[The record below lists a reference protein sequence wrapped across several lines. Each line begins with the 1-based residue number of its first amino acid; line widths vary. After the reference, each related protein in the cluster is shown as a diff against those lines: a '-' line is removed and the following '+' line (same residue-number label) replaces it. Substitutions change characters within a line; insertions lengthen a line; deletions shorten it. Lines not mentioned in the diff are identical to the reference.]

1 VLNLPTTKD
10 SRFKKQ
16 ITMLLPKPYISVSQ
30 INLWYSDRQKYINR
44 YFLNLPEEPSIYMNF
59 GKQFAT
65 STETFIRYG
74 MIDKNLPLFYLD
86 KIKSMIGL
94 EAEKEI
100 SLSINDIQ
108 VKGFIDA
115 WDVENNRV
123 IDFKTSGK
131 PWTMDTLKDSLQMKV
146 YALAMFVNGESIP
159 ESQINWLG
167 TKRTKDGLSFTGESF
182 ELNHTFEME
191 ELLKAI
197 VLIEQTCKEI
207 SETYTSFLH
216 SFK

>member
-1 VLNLPTTKD
+1 
-10 SRFKKQ
+10 
-16 ITMLLPKPYISVSQ
+16 MLLPKPYISVSQ

-65 STETFIRYG
+65 STETFISYG

-131 PWTMDTLKDSLQMKV
+131 PWTIDTLKDSLQMKV

-197 VLIEQTCKEI
+197 VMIEQTCKEI
-207 SETYTSFLH
+207 SENYKSFLH

>member
-1 VLNLPTTKD
+1 
-10 SRFKKQ
+10 
-16 ITMLLPKPYISVSQ
+16 MLLPKPYISVSQ
-30 INLWYSDRQKYINR
+30 INLWYSDREKYINR

-65 STETFIRYG
+65 STETFIKDG
-74 MIDKNLPLFYLD
+74 IIDNNLPHFYIE
-86 KIKSMIGL
+86 KIRSMKGL

-115 WDVENNRV
+115 WDVHNNRV

-131 PWTMDTLKDSLQMKV
+131 PWTMDMLKDSLQMKV

-167 TKRTKDGLSFTGESF
+167 TKRSKNGLSFTGESF
-182 ELNHTFEME
+182 ELKHTFEMD

-197 VLIEQTCKEI
+197 VFIEQTCKEI
-207 SETYTSFLH
+207 SKTYTNFLI
-216 SFK
+216 KN

>member
-1 VLNLPTTKD
+1 LT
-10 SRFKKQ
+10 
-16 ITMLLPKPYISVSQ
+16 
-30 INLWYSDRQKYINR
+30 
-44 YFLNLPEEPSIYMNF
+44 
-59 GKQFAT
+59 
-65 STETFIRYG
+65 
-74 MIDKNLPLFYLD
+74 
-86 KIKSMIGL
+86 
-94 EAEKEI
+94 
-100 SLSINDIQ
+100 
-108 VKGFIDA
+108 
-115 WDVENNRV
+115 

-131 PWTMDTLKDSLQMKV
+131 PWTIDTLKDSLQMKV

-182 ELNHTFEME
+182 ELNHTFEMK

-207 SETYTSFLH
+207 SEHYKSFLH

>member
-1 VLNLPTTKD
+1 
-10 SRFKKQ
+10 
-16 ITMLLPKPYISVSQ
+16 
-30 INLWYSDRQKYINR
+30 
-44 YFLNLPEEPSIYMNF
+44 MNF

-108 VKGFIDA
+108 VKGFIDV

-131 PWTMDTLKDSLQMKV
+131 PWTIDTLKTSLQMKV
-146 YALAMFVNGESIP
+146 YALAMFVNGNQIP

-167 TKRTKDGLSFTGESF
+167 TRRMKNGLIFTGESF
-182 ELNHTFEME
+182 ELNHTFEMD

-207 SETYTSFLH
+207 SECYTSFIN
-216 SFK
+216 KY

>member
-1 VLNLPTTKD
+1 
-10 SRFKKQ
+10 
-16 ITMLLPKPYISVSQ
+16 
-30 INLWYSDRQKYINR
+30 
-44 YFLNLPEEPSIYMNF
+44 MNF
-59 GKQFAT
+59 GKQFAEDT
-65 STETFIRYG
+65 ESFIKDGILMETFPDFY
-74 MIDKNLPLFYLD
+74 IDKIQSF
-86 KIKSMIGL
+86 KGL

-115 WDVENNRV
+115 WDVHNNRV

-146 YALAMFVNGESIP
+146 YALAMFVNGDQIP

-167 TKRTKDGLSFTGESF
+167 TKRIKNGLEFTGESH
-182 ELNHTFEME
+182 EIRHTFKMDD
-191 ELLKAI
+191 LLKGI

-207 SETYTSFLH
+207 SEHYKSFFTS
-216 SFK
+216 

>member
-1 VLNLPTTKD
+1 
-10 SRFKKQ
+10 
-16 ITMLLPKPYISVSQ
+16 MLLPKPYISVSQ

-59 GKQFAT
+59 GKQFAEDT
-65 STETFIRYG
+65 EAYIKDGIIMETFPDFY
-74 MIDKNLPLFYLD
+74 IDKIQSF
-86 KIKSMIGL
+86 KGC

-108 VKGFIDA
+108 VKGFIDV

-207 SETYTSFLH
+207 SENYKSFLH
-216 SFK
+216 TFN

>member
-1 VLNLPTTKD
+1 
-10 SRFKKQ
+10 
-16 ITMLLPKPYISVSQ
+16 MLLPKPYISVSQ

-44 YFLNLPEEPSIYMNF
+44 YFLNLPEEPSIYMDF

-108 VKGFIDA
+108 VKGFIDV
-115 WDVENNRV
+115 WDIENNRV

-167 TKRTKDGLSFTGESF
+167 TKRTKDGLSFTGESH
-182 ELNHTFEME
+182 EIRHTFEMD

-207 SETYTSFLH
+207 SKTYTSFLH
-216 SFK
+216 SYN

>member
-1 VLNLPTTKD
+1 
-10 SRFKKQ
+10 
-16 ITMLLPKPYISVSQ
+16 MLLPKKYISVSQ

-44 YFLNLPEEPSIYMNF
+44 YFLDLPEEPSIYMDF
-59 GKQFAT
+59 GKQFAI
-65 STETFIRYG
+65 STETYIKDG
-74 MIDKNLPLFYLD
+74 IIDNNLPHFYLD
-86 KIKSMIGL
+86 KIRPMKGL

-115 WDVENNRV
+115 WDVHNNRV

-131 PWTMDTLKDSLQMKV
+131 PWTIDTLKDSLQMKV

-182 ELNHTFEME
+182 ELTHTFEMD

-207 SETYTSFLH
+207 SEVYKSFLH
-216 SFK
+216 SYK

>member
-1 VLNLPTTKD
+1 
-10 SRFKKQ
+10 
-16 ITMLLPKPYISVSQ
+16 
-30 INLWYSDRQKYINR
+30 
-44 YFLNLPEEPSIYMNF
+44 MNF

-131 PWTMDTLKDSLQMKV
+131 PWTIDTLKDSLQMKV

-197 VLIEQTCKEI
+197 VMIEQTCKEI
-207 SETYTSFLH
+207 SENYKSFLH
-216 SFK
+216 SFN

>member
-1 VLNLPTTKD
+1 
-10 SRFKKQ
+10 
-16 ITMLLPKPYISVSQ
+16 MLLPKPYISVSQ

-108 VKGFIDA
+108 VKGFIDV
-115 WDVENNRV
+115 WDIENNRV

-131 PWTMDTLKDSLQMKV
+131 PWTMDTLKTSLQMKV
-146 YALAMFVNGESIP
+146 YALAMFVNGDQIP

-167 TKRTKDGLSFTGESF
+167 TRRIKNGLEFTGESY
-182 ELNHTFEME
+182 ELNHTFEMD

-207 SETYTSFLH
+207 SENYKSFLNLH
-216 SFK
+216 K

>member
-1 VLNLPTTKD
+1 
-10 SRFKKQ
+10 
-16 ITMLLPKPYISVSQ
+16 MLLPKPYISVSQ

-65 STETFIRYG
+65 STETFIKDG
-74 MIDKNLPLFYLD
+74 IIDNNLPHFYLD
-86 KIKSMIGL
+86 KIRLMKGL

-115 WDVENNRV
+115 WDIHNNKV

-131 PWTMDTLKDSLQMKV
+131 PWTIETLKTSLQMKV
-146 YALAMFVNGESIP
+146 YALAMFVNGDQIP
-159 ESQINWLG
+159 ECQINWLG

-182 ELNHTFEME
+182 ELNHTFEMD

-207 SETYTSFLH
+207 SECYTSFLH

>member
-1 VLNLPTTKD
+1 
-10 SRFKKQ
+10 
-16 ITMLLPKPYISVSQ
+16 MLLPKPYISVSQ

-44 YFLNLPEEPSIYMNF
+44 YFLNLSEEPSIYMDF

-65 STETFIRYG
+65 STETFIKDG
-74 MIDKNLPLFYLD
+74 IIDNNLPHFYLD
-86 KIKSMIGL
+86 KIRPMKGL

-115 WDVENNRV
+115 WDVHNNKV

-131 PWTMDTLKDSLQMKV
+131 PWTIETLKTSLQMKV
-146 YALAMFVNGESIP
+146 YALAMFVNGDQIP

-167 TKRTKDGLSFTGESF
+167 TKRTKNGLSFTGESY
-182 ELNHTFEME
+182 ELNHTFEMD

-197 VLIEQTCKEI
+197 VLIQQTCKEI
-207 SETYTSFLH
+207 SEVYKDFLH
-216 SFK
+216 SYN

>member
-1 VLNLPTTKD
+1 M
-10 SRFKKQ
+10 
-16 ITMLLPKPYISVSQ
+16 MLLPKPYISVSQ

-44 YFLNLPEEPSIYMNF
+44 YFLNLSEEPSIYMDF

-65 STETFIRYG
+65 STETFIKDG
-74 MIDKNLPLFYLD
+74 IIDNNLPHFYLD
-86 KIKSMIGL
+86 KIRPMKGL

-115 WDVENNRV
+115 WDVHNNKV

-131 PWTMDTLKDSLQMKV
+131 PWTIETLKTSLQMKV
-146 YALAMFVNGESIP
+146 YALAMFVNGDQIP

-167 TKRTKDGLSFTGESF
+167 TKRTKNGLSFTGESY
-182 ELNHTFEME
+182 ELNHTFEMD

-197 VLIEQTCKEI
+197 VLIQQTCKEI
-207 SETYTSFLH
+207 SEVYKDFLH
-216 SFK
+216 SYN

>member
-1 VLNLPTTKD
+1 
-10 SRFKKQ
+10 
-16 ITMLLPKPYISVSQ
+16 MLLPKPYISVSQ

-59 GKQFAT
+59 GKQFAEDT
-65 STETFIRYG
+65 EAYIKDGIIMETFPDFYIEKIRP
-74 MIDKNLPLFYLD
+74 MK
-86 KIKSMIGL
+86 GL

-115 WDVENNRV
+115 WDVHNNRV

-131 PWTMDTLKDSLQMKV
+131 PWTIDTLKTSLQMKV
-146 YALAMFVNGESIP
+146 YSLAMFVNGDQIP
-159 ESQINWLG
+159 ECQINWLG
-167 TKRTKDGLSFTGESF
+167 TRRMKNGLIFTGESF
-182 ELNHTFEME
+182 ELNYTFEMN

-207 SETYTSFLH
+207 SECYTSFLH